1 MSESNPLQGDADWLA
16 ARTGC
21 LTASRMADIFYV
33 LKNGDPSAASKSYML
48 EIIAERL
55 TGSAA
60 QHYVSEPM
68 RDGLEREPEAR
79 AMYEAETGSIV
90 TLAGFV
96 PHPTIEFCG
105 ASPDGLVD
113 GDGLVEIKCPTDA
126 THVKWILAKEIPG
139 EHIPQMLLQL
149 ACTGRQ
155 WCDFVAFNPNFRKPA
170 HRLMIRRFTPAPAAI
185 QAVEDSARAFL
196 AEVDETLKMIG

>member
-21 LTASRMADIFYV
+21 LTASRMADV
-33 LKNGDPSAASKSYML
+33 LDTLKNDKPGAKRERYMI

-55 TGSAA
+55 TGSAL
-60 QHYVSEPM
+60 QRYVSGPM
-68 RDGLEREPEAR
+68 LDGIEREPEAR

-90 TLAGFV
+90 TLAGFI
-96 PHPTIEFCG
+96 PHPAIEFCG

-113 GDGLVEIKCPTDA
+113 NNGLVEIKCPTDA
-126 THVKWILAKEIPG
+126 MHVKWLLAKTIPD

-170 HRLMIRRFTPAPAAI
+170 HRLMIRRFTPEPAAI

-196 AEVDETLKMIG
+196 AEVDQTLKMIG